1 MNDIVRVCGFE
12 ISTGGLERQLE
23 RIFEQ
28 AESKT
33 ATWIVTLNT
42 QMLSLAS
49 SDPEYERLLR
59 TADVFVADGMPVVWA
74 AKRMNPN
81 IENFDRITGVDL
93 VESLLKNPDSPLFAI
108 IGGKDP
114 SAAVR
119 RYSGAVE
126 KCRYVF
132 SGVVLESDNQIEEFV
147 KNILVNKV
155 KLLFLALGVPKQ
167 DRLAV
172 LLKPKLPGVTI
183 IGVGGTFEI
192 LAPDGARAP
201 IWMQNTGLEW
211 LYRLIKEPRRLWRRY
226 LLDYPSGVLFLIKDY
241 KSTKKRS

>member
-12 ISTGGLERQLE
+12 ISTDGLDRQLE
-23 RIFEQ
+23 RILEQ
-28 AESKT
+28 VESKT

-49 SDPEYERLLR
+49 SDPEYESLLR

-74 AKRMNPN
+74 ARHANPKN
-81 IENFDRITGVDL
+81 KNVSRITGVDL
-93 VESLLKNPDSPLFAI
+93 VESLLKSPDSPPFAI
-108 IGGKDP
+108 IGGNDP
-114 SAAVR
+114 DAAVSQ
-119 RYSGAVE
+119 YSGALE
-126 KCRYVF
+126 KCRYIF
-132 SGVVLESDNQIEEFV
+132 SGVVSGSESQVDEFV
-147 KNILVNKV
+147 ENILVK
-155 KLLFLALGVPKQ
+155 KIKILYIALGVPKQ

-172 LLKPKLPGVTI
+172 LLKPRLPGVTI

-201 IWMQNTGLEW
+201 VWMQKAGLEW
-211 LYRLIKEPRRLWRRY
+211 LYRLGKEPGRLWRRY

-241 KSTKKRS
+241 KSAKKRS